1 VARAKTGM
9 DADMQTYVMYMH
21 TIQSLALRYM
31 VESLKEVLNDCNL
44 IFDATGLRIVCID
57 ASHSTIV
64 FVRLE
69 GGKFEAYHCPQ
80 KVVAGIN
87 MHSLHK
93 LIKSVSNYD
102 TVTWWIRHDAP
113 YELNIRIDNKE
124 KNVVFESR
132 LKLLDIDQETINIP
146 AVRFD
151 SVIAMPSAD
160 LQRYCRDLHIVS
172 DRIRL
177 TSSAGTFELSA
188 VGDFAEQTITVK
200 ERSSGQVF
208 VPSKATA
215 SSTGVFSLRFL
226 NMFCKTTSLC
236 QSVEILLK
244 DNYPLILVY
253 RVGDMGK
260 LQYCLTPLEEP

>member
-1 VARAKTGM
+1 MEQHAEFSL
-9 DADMQTYVMYMH
+9 YLH
-21 TIQSLALRYM
+21 TIQSVPFRFLI
-31 VESLKEVLNDCNL
+31 ESLKEVLNDGNIVCEPTGMRL
-44 IFDATGLRIVCID
+44 VSMDAT
-57 ASHSTIV
+57 HSTIV
-64 FVRLE
+64 FMKLD
-69 GGKFEAYHCPQ
+69 GQKFEVYHCPQ

-93 LIKSVSNYD
+93 LVKSVSNYD

-160 LQRYCRDLHIVS
+160 LQRYCRDLFIVS

-177 TSSAGTFELSA
+177 TSTAGAFELAA
-188 VGDFAEQTITVK
+188 VGDFAAQKITVR
-200 ERSSGQVF
+200 ERTSGAVF
-208 VPSKATA
+208 VPSKTSAT
-215 SSTGVFSLRFL
+215 STGVFSLKFL
-226 NMFCKTTSLC
+226 NMFCKTTNLC
-236 QSVEILLK
+236 QTVEILLK
-244 DNYPLILVY
+244 DGYPLIMVY
-253 RVGDMGK
+253 RIGDMGK
-260 LQYCLTPLEEP
+260 LQYCLAPLEDEAA

>member
-1 VARAKTGM
+1 M
-9 DADMQTYVMYMH
+9 SEADGALVYLH
-21 TIQSLALRYM
+21 TIQSLPLRYLI
-31 VESLKEVLNDCNL
+31 ESLKEVLNDCNL
-44 IFDATGLRIVCID
+44 VFEPTGVRIVSIDAT
-57 ASHSTIV
+57 HSTIV

-69 GGKFEAYHCPQ
+69 AAKFEAFQCAQ
-80 KVVAGIN
+80 KVVAGVN

-93 LIKSVSNYD
+93 LIKTITSSD
-102 TVTWWIRHDAP
+102 TLTLWIRVDEPHQ
-113 YELNIRIDNKE
+113 LHIKIDNKE
-124 KNVVFESR
+124 KNVLFQSR
-132 LKLLDIDQETINIP
+132 LRLLDLDNESINIP
-146 AVRFD
+146 AVRFE

-188 VGDFAEQTITVK
+188 IGDFAEQTITIK
-200 ERSSGQVF
+200 ERPSGQVF
-208 VPSKATA
+208 VPSKATT
-215 SSTGVFSLRFL
+215 SSTGLFSLRFL

-260 LQYCLTPLEEP
+260 LQYCLTPLEDI

>member
-1 VARAKTGM
+1 MEQHAEYAL
-9 DADMQTYVMYMH
+9 YVH
-21 TIQSLALRYM
+21 TIQSVPFRF
-31 VESLKEVLNDCNL
+31 VIESLKEVLNDGNIVCEP
-44 IFDATGLRIVCID
+44 TGLRLVSMD
-57 ASHSTIV
+57 ATHSTIV
-64 FVRLE
+64 FMKLE
-69 GGKFEAYHCPQ
+69 GPKFEVYHCPN
-80 KVVAGIN
+80 KIVAGVN

-93 LIKSVSNYD
+93 LTKTITSAD
-102 TVTWWIRHDAP
+102 TLTLWIRVDTPHQL
-113 YELNIRIDNKE
+113 YIKIDNKE
-124 KNVVFESR
+124 KNVMFQSKLR
-132 LKLLDIDQETINIP
+132 LLDLDNESINIP

-188 VGDFAEQTITVK
+188 VGDFAEQTITIK